1 MLLGLGIAV
10 LVLVADQLSKL
21 YVAGHLLNGR
31 GVIMVGDYF
40 NIVTAWNTG
49 VCFSMFNNRG
59 IWGTICL
66 SLIAVSIVAYLLYWL
81 TKEKK
86 PLIQVSLGFIIGG
99 ALGNVVDWVRLGA
112 VFDFLDV
119 HVGEHHWPA
128 FNLADSFICIGAFL
142 IIADSILSK
151 KAEKNTGTEEK

>member
-10 LVLVADQLSKL
+10 LVLAADQLSKL

-49 VCFSMFNNRG
+49 VSFSMFNNWG

-66 SLIAVSIVAYLLYWL
+66 SLIYINCDTGDEEDIMLLL
-81 TKEKK
+81 NSE
-86 PLIQVSLGFIIGG
+86 
-99 ALGNVVDWVRLGA
+99 N
-112 VFDFLDV
+112 
-119 HVGEHHWPA
+119 
-128 FNLADSFICIGAFL
+128 
-142 IIADSILSK
+142 
-151 KAEKNTGTEEK
+151 GTLVK

>member
-49 VCFSMFNNRG
+49 VSFSMFNNRG

-99 ALGNVVDWVRLGA
+99 ALGNVVDR
-112 VFDFLDV
+112 
-119 HVGEHHWPA
+119 
-128 FNLADSFICIGAFL
+128 ADSFICIGAFL

>member
-10 LVLVADQLSKL
+10 LVLLADQLSKL
-21 YVAGHLLNGR
+21 YVAGYLLNGR

-49 VCFSMFNNRG
+49 VSFSMFNNWG

-86 PLIQVSLGFIIGG
+86 PLIQVSLG
-99 ALGNVVDWVRLGA
+99 
-112 VFDFLDV
+112 
-119 HVGEHHWPA
+119 
-128 FNLADSFICIGAFL
+128 
-142 IIADSILSK
+142 
-151 KAEKNTGTEEK
+151 